1 MTVAGLCVSR
11 SHRDGTLY
19 RVLRGDKGEVEQWGL
34 ATDAAGA
41 MRGRI
46 ARRWSL
52 GSEAGYCAADDRGSV
67 YIAQEAVGAW
77 RFAAEPEAEIVPEIV
92 DIVRLGHIEEE
103 AKGIGIAADGRLLVS
118 DAKADR
124 LNLYDPADD
133 FAYLGSVAL
142 AKGDDRV
149 EDAGSVTIAGPL
161 VVVADDDNAP
171 ERSEKRRGGKGGGST
186 CRSRGG

>member
-1 MTVAGLCVSR
+1 MGGRSTLSGTVG
-11 SHRDGTLY
+11 
-19 RVLRGDKGEVEQWGL
+19 W
-34 ATDAAGA
+34 
-41 MRGRI
+41 
-46 ARRWSL
+46 
-52 GSEAGYCAADDRGSV
+52 EAVDFASDDRGSV

-149 EDAGSVTIAGPL
+149 EETGRAQV
-161 VVVADDDNAP
+161 
-171 ERSEKRRGGKGGGST
+171 
-186 CRSRGG
+186 

>member
-34 ATDAAGA
+34 ATDAACA

-103 AKGIGIAADGRLLVS
+103 AK
-118 DAKADR
+118 
-124 LNLYDPADD
+124 
-133 FAYLGSVAL
+133 
-142 AKGDDRV
+142 
-149 EDAGSVTIAGPL
+149 
-161 VVVADDDNAP
+161 
-171 ERSEKRRGGKGGGST
+171 RSEEHTSELQSLMRNSYAVFCLKKKKHK
-186 CRSRGG
+186 

>member
-46 ARRWSL
+46 ARRWPP

-67 YIAQEAVGAW
+67 YIAQETVGAW
-77 RFAAEPEAEIVPEIV
+77 RFAAEPEDEIVADIV
-92 DIVRLGHIEEE
+92 DLARPRPIEEE
-103 AKGIGIAADGRLLVS
+103 AEGVGNAAQGE
-118 DAKADR
+118 
-124 LNLYDPADD
+124 
-133 FAYLGSVAL
+133 L
-142 AKGDDRV
+142 AA
-149 EDAGSVTIAGPL
+149 ESAGECARNNT
-161 VVVADDDNAP
+161 
-171 ERSEKRRGGKGGGST
+171 
-186 CRSRGG
+186 